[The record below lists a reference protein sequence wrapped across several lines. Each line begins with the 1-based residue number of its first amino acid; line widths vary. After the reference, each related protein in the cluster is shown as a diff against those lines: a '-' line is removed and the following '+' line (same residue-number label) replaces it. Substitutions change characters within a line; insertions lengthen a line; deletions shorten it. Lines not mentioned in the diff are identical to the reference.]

1 MIELQGN
8 ELVFKS
14 PEVHRD
20 ATCRL
25 GFQRT
30 LRIPDD
36 NRDYPLPAGL
46 GRFPLEHVRHHANRV
61 PQDWNDHGGVLLPM
75 FQAEAMWVQFPSGRR
90 RDSAY
95 PFAIKIAAGKINA
108 ITGEPWRDAL
118 SDQPQDYVTTPGQP
132 WIDGFCVQKGMIRQF
147 VAMPLGQGYTAE
159 EQITG
164 AAEHGSL
171 QIVAYPMKRER
182 YEQLC
187 EERQAKARAWL
198 TALGIVLDEMPEP
211 PTPSKK
217 RKHDIQPSMKRPR
230 QVDFQRDT
238 SMGLAP
244 GGLMRQEI
252 YADKFGIDAW
262 DQASPSRCFVHI
274 LNSEQWQT
282 VTGKPTPG
290 NPPNAAAY
298 ERAGLPWFEY
308 YGDGENALEGADP
321 LAWLDSVAAMDV
333 KKGHKPQPD
342 NVPIQPTHTVAL
354 GPKART
360 VDDGRW

>member
-1 MIELQGN
+1 MVELQGN

-14 PEVHRD
+14 PKVHRA

-46 GRFPLEHVRHHANRV
+46 GRFPMAHVRDHAARV
-61 PQDWNDHGGVLLPM
+61 PDDWKGHGGVLLPM
-75 FQAEAMWVQFPSGRR
+75 YQAEAMWIEFLSGRG
-90 RDSAY
+90 RDSGY

-118 SDQPQDYVTTPGQP
+118 SDQPQDYLTTPGQP
-132 WIDGFCVQKGMIRQF
+132 WLDGFCVQKGLIRQF

-164 AAEHGSL
+164 AAQHGGL
-171 QIVAYPMKRER
+171 QIVAYPMKREL
-182 YEQLC
+182 YEAKRREAEKREREWLKSIGINIDDANGKRARDANGNVLRI
-187 EERQAKARAWL
+187 EE
-198 TALGIVLDEMPEP
+198 IDC
-211 PTPSKK
+211 
-217 RKHDIQPSMKRPR
+217 
-230 QVDFQRDT
+230 QRSNP
-238 SMGLAP
+238 SMGLAA

-252 YADKFGIDAW
+252 YADEYGIDAW
-262 DQASPSRCFVHI
+262 DQSNPSRCFVHI

-282 VTGKPTPG
+282 VTGKPAPG
-290 NPPNAAAY
+290 QPPNAAAY

-333 KKGHKPQPD
+333 KKGYKPQPD